1 MGTDNNNIWFWVLG
15 IIAVG
20 IIAWAIY
27 GSANPTTTNSDGY
40 GTPATQ
46 GDPP

>member
-1 MGTDNNNIWFWVLG
+1 MGTDNSNIWFWVLG
-15 IIAVG
+15 IIAIGV
-20 IIAWAIY
+20 IAWAIY
-27 GSANPTTTNSDGY
+27 GSGHQTTSSDGY